1 MKTVQEHLR
10 EADRIGL
17 LDAVAY
23 DTICNSLLLLE
34 YPDNTIAEIQD
45 ASKERMND
53 LIEHLLSIEAVPT
66 DHMVLYMVPATS
78 FDRQLN
84 HDERSLCLIDLN
96 EVRNDIYSASYA
108 FELTAWTETLGYLV
122 ADNKLTQDYITDL
135 LKQYLHEISFFGAD
149 PELHREEVEKVN
161 TELDQAMKEID
172 EGHIIPAED
181 VFEELRKEHGLPL
194 DEKDEK
200 MDALKS
206 KIIEAEIGL
215 HRYCNW
221 RERSRILES
230 LGETAPPFE
239 AEWGAKCNLNMKSR

>member
-10 EADRIGL
+10 DADRTSL

-34 YPDNTIAEIQD
+34 YPDKTIAEIRD
-45 ASKERMND
+45 ASKQMMND
-53 LIEHLLSIEAVPT
+53 LIEHLLSMEAVPT

-78 FDRQLN
+78 FDRQFN
-84 HDERSLCLIDLN
+84 HEERSLCLIDLN
-96 EVRNDIYSASYA
+96 EIRNDIYSTSYA
-108 FELTAWTETLGYLV
+108 FELTDWAESLGYLV

-135 LKQYLHEISFFGAD
+135 LTQYLHEISFFGAD
-149 PELHREEVEKVN
+149 PELHREEVENVYA
-161 TELDQAMKEID
+161 ELDQAMKELD
-172 EGHIIPAED
+172 EGHTIPEED
-181 VFEELRKEHGLPL
+181 VFEELRKRHGRPL

-206 KIIEAEIGL
+206 RITEAEIRFN
-215 HRYCNW
+215 RYCQW

-230 LGETAPPFE
+230 VGETAPLFE
-239 AEWGAKCNLNMKSR
+239 ESDLDT